1 MQNDIILKNPYIF
14 LGSRLK
20 RLSDRFLTDAAK
32 IHHDLGFEMF
42 PSQSV
47 LLAQI
52 GDAGEISVAQL
63 AEILGQSQPA
73 ITRNLNN
80 LRDMGLIET
89 VTVKADSRVRMV
101 SLTHDGQG
109 LLAGLRGKIWPR
121 VDGVIRDLLLEV
133 APDFCASLNKIEAAL
148 DDQSFD
154 TRFKTLL
161 EKQAK
166 LTPQDVEIIE
176 YSDEYAGDFY
186 KINIDWISEN
196 FVVEDID
203 KYVLSHP
210 NEAILDK
217 GGIILLARLG
227 GEIVG
232 TCALMK
238 MDAQNGEEPEYEFT
252 KLGVSRHYRGLKIG
266 EKLIHAAF
274 ARAREMGLKSL
285 FLLTNHQQ
293 RSSIHLYEKLGFTHS
308 QEIMDKYGH
317 EYERADVAMKWV
329 AE

>member
-52 GDAGEISVAQL
+52 GDAGEISVSQL

-80 LRDMGLIET
+80 LRDMCLIET

-166 LTPQDVEIIE
+166 LKETMRFNMQKIYHEFEEIIKE
-176 YSDEYAGDFY
+176 Y
-186 KINIDWISEN
+186 
-196 FVVEDID
+196 
-203 KYVLSHP
+203 
-210 NEAILDK
+210 
-217 GGIILLARLG
+217 
-227 GEIVG
+227 
-232 TCALMK
+232 
-238 MDAQNGEEPEYEFT
+238 PEQYMWQHNRWRN
-252 KLGVSRHYRGLKIG
+252 KK
-266 EKLIHAAF
+266 K
-274 ARAREMGLKSL
+274 
-285 FLLTNHQQ
+285 
-293 RSSIHLYEKLGFTHS
+293 
-308 QEIMDKYGH
+308 
-317 EYERADVAMKWV
+317 
-329 AE
+329 

>member
-20 RLSDRFLTDAAK
+20 RLSDRFLTDATK
-32 IHHDLGFEMF
+32 IHHDMGFELF
-42 PSQSV
+42 PSQAV

-89 VTVKADSRVRMV
+89 ITVKADSRVRMV

-109 LLAGLRGKIWPR
+109 LLAQLRGQIWPR
-121 VDGVIRDLLLEV
+121 VDGVIRDLLLEI

-148 DDQSFD
+148 DDHSFD
-154 TRFKTLL
+154 ARFKTLL

-176 YSDEYAGDFY
+176 YSDEYAGDFF

-217 GGIILLARLG
+217 GGIILLARLSN

-232 TCALMK
+232 TCALMQ
-238 MDAQNGEEPEYEFT
+238 MDDGEYEFT

-266 EKLIHAAF
+266 EKLINAAF
-274 ARAREMGLKSL
+274 GRAREMGLKSL

-293 RSSIHLYEKLGFTHS
+293 RSSIHLYEKLGFKHS
-308 QEIMDKYGH
+308 GEIMDKYGH
-317 EYERADVAMKWV
+317 EYERADVAMEWT